1 MQVSVLASGS
11 RGNAVYVEI
20 DGTRL
25 LIDAGISATKIK
37 KGLQAQ
43 GVDIAT
49 LDGILITHEHRDH
62 IAGLVTLE
70 KWYHLPIFT
79 RPGTIANMSIRSALP
94 ADCFNPIG
102 ESFKLNGLHVESFNI
117 PHDAAEPVGFRLQGS
132 KCCTLATDLGFVTAN
147 VQAAIEGADV
157 LVLESNHDPDVLKK
171 GSYPWG
177 LKRRILSNR
186 GHLANTDA
194 AWALVRMKK
203 RPQKVF
209 LAHLSEENNCPELAE
224 KTVQEILTSQ
234 DVNID
239 LTVARQHEA
248 VNLHGIN

>member
-1 MQVSVLASGS
+1 M
-11 RGNAVYVEI
+11 
-20 DGTRL
+20 
-25 LIDAGISATKIK
+25 
-37 KGLQAQ
+37 
-43 GVDIAT
+43 
-49 LDGILITHEHRDH
+49 
-62 IAGLVTLE
+62 
-70 KWYHLPIFT
+70 
-79 RPGTIANMSIRSALP
+79 
-94 ADCFNPIG
+94 
-102 ESFKLNGLHVESFNI
+102 
-117 PHDAAEPVGFRLQGS
+117 
-132 KCCTLATDLGFVTAN
+132 
-147 VQAAIEGADV
+147 QAAIEGADV